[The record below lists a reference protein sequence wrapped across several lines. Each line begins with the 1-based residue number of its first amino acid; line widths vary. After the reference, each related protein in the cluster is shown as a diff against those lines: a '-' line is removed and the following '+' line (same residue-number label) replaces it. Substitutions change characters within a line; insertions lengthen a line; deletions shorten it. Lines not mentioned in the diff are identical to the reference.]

1 MSLSRPVVLALAA
14 ASLAST
20 IPLVPHPA
28 FAADAPPQSTI
39 VFEHA
44 TVIDVTGKPPQLDQ
58 SVVVSAGGITAVGRA
73 SDLPKPP
80 GATVVDAKG
89 KYLIP
94 GLWDMHVHFAF
105 KPYGALFVAS
115 GVTGVRVMWGN
126 PPYTP
131 GRFHDQWRQQ
141 FRAGK
146 AVGPNMTIASAIVD
160 GPNPIWPGSI
170 VVRNAAE
177 GREAV
182 RSSKKEGADFIK
194 VYELLPRDAYFAIAE
209 EAKAQGIPFAGHVP
223 QLVTPAE
230 ASDAGQKSM
239 EHLYSILLGCSK
251 REDELVKKRAVAFKD
266 SKGIATLKAV
276 AQSEFDDVRNTYS
289 EEKAQA
295 LFARL
300 KKNGTWQCPTLT
312 VLRAIAWLD
321 DPEFTTDPRL
331 KYTPSYVRSMWNP
344 KTDFRMKS
352 STAADYA
359 RMKKD
364 FERRLTLVGAMHKAG
379 VRFLAGTDEMNPYC
393 FPGFSLHDE
402 LALLVKA
409 GFSPLEAL
417 QTATINPASYF
428 GKENTIGTIEPGK
441 DADLVLL
448 DANPL
453 DDIRNTTK
461 IRAVVAS
468 GRLYDRTALDQIL
481 AAAEQKPSAGNAA
494 MRTAN

>member
-1 MSLSRPVVLALAA
+1 MSLSRRVVLALFG

-20 IPLVPHPA
+20 IPLVATPA
-28 FAADAPPQSTI
+28 CAADAPPQSTV

-58 SVVVSAGGITAVGRA
+58 SVVVSAGRITAVGKA
-73 SDLPKPP
+73 SDLPKPL

-105 KPYGALFVAS
+105 KPYGALFIAG

-126 PPYTP
+126 PPYAP
-131 GRFHDQWRQQ
+131 GRFHDQWRQE
-141 FRAGK
+141 FSTGK
-146 AVGPNMTIASAIVD
+146 AVGPNMMIASAIVD

-182 RSSKKEGADFIK
+182 RTSKTAGADFIK

-209 EAKAQGIPFAGHVP
+209 EARALGIPFAGHVP
-223 QLVTPAE
+223 QLVTAAE

-239 EHLYSILLGCSK
+239 EHLDSLILGCSTRK
-251 REDELVKKRAVAFKD
+251 GELVKNRGEALKD

-276 AQSEFDDVRNTYS
+276 ALGEFDLVRNSYS

-295 LFARL
+295 LFAHL

-312 VLRAIAWLD
+312 VLRAVAWLD
-321 DPEFTTDPRL
+321 DPEFIKDLRL
-331 KYTPSYVRSMWNP
+331 KYTPVYVRSMWNP

-364 FERRLTLVGAMHKAG
+364 FERKLKLVAAMRKAS

-402 LALLVKA
+402 LALLVRA

-417 QTATINPASYF
+417 QTATINPAIYF
-428 GKENTIGTIEPGK
+428 GKEKAAGTVEAGK

-453 DDIRNTTK
+453 DDIQNTTK
-461 IRAVVAS
+461 IRAVVAG
-468 GRLYDRTALDQIL
+468 GRLYDRAALDRML
-481 AAAEQKPSAGNAA
+481 SAAEQKPGAGNA
-494 MRTAN
+494 TAPKGN